1 MNKEVVT
8 YKGVLN
14 AFVTKKKIDPKDIAL
29 ALGYNRVSAIMRY
42 IENDDRHTPRLPLI
56 FTAARLAKGEHSFD
70 FGALKIK
77 AFVEEQEDVESL
89 CKGIVASALQDGD
102 WQRKRLKNLA
112 TWMEIGRKAGVI
124 QTIAYKG
131 WAEWGSIDIIPYVM
145 EATGMQEISVTS
157 GNSYVKISL
166 E

>member
-1 MNKEVVT
+1 MNKKVT

-14 AFVTKKKIDPKDIAL
+14 GFVTKNKIDPKDIAL
-29 ALGYNRVSAIMRY
+29 SLGYNRVSAIMRY
-42 IENDDRHTPRLPLI
+42 LEHDDKHTPRLPLI
-56 FTAARLAKGEHSFD
+56 FTAVRLATGEHSFD

-77 AFVEEQEDVESL
+77 VLVEKQEDVDAL

-112 TWMEIGRKAGVI
+112 TWMEIGKKAQVI

-131 WAEWGSIDIIPYVM
+131 WAEWSSIDIFPYVM
-145 EATGMQEISVTS
+145 EATAMTEIAVTS
-157 GNSYVKISL
+157 GNSYVNITL